1 VICELFPKFCN
12 FSKYCN
18 YSLYINLQ
26 NYLSISITCVN
37 IYLQI
42 PRSARGIGPCCLISA
57 GPDFRPPAPI
67 RTVCGIAPA
76 GVAHNRPGKTAAS
89 TGGRHP
95 AAACVAQGRRACC
108 LLRWCGCGCMVGLAA
123 RGRRWRWRCTL
134 ARAPRSRTGASS
146 GTGALP
152 YTTTARRYSGV
163 IALALHVVR
172 PGVGASG
179 FWLRPRPCRGRADCG
194 QQRSSRRPICYQ
206 KSSFLRP
213 LLLGC
218 GYFILQI
225 QARQGR
231 PGDARLQHGPGSC
244 RPPLHAAVKCRAGQ
258 QRQREG
264 GQQTEGVGQQLRR
277 PEMAD
282 QRIDQQAHRKVNQKN

>member
-1 VICELFPKFCN
+1 MICDLFPNFCN

-26 NYLSISITCVN
+26 NYLSISITYVN

-42 PRSARGIGPCCLISA
+42 PRSAREIGPCCLMSA

-76 GVAHNRPGKTAAS
+76 GVAHDRPGKTAAS
-89 TGGRHP
+89 TKGRHP

-179 FWLRPRPCRGRADCG
+179 FGCVRGLAAGAPTAVSSAAAGALFAIKRVAACARCHWAVATLFSKFRPGRAD
-194 QQRSSRRPICYQ
+194 REMS
-206 KSSFLRP
+206 
-213 LLLGC
+213 
-218 GYFILQI
+218 GYSMAL
-225 QARQGR
+225 AVAGR
-231 PGDARLQHGPGSC
+231 HSTPR
-244 RPPLHAAVKCRAGQ
+244 
-258 QRQREG
+258 
-264 GQQTEGVGQQLRR
+264 
-277 PEMAD
+277 
-282 QRIDQQAHRKVNQKN
+282 